1 MPTTFTTPKTNEPA
15 IGGGANLPPIDL
27 EEWGG
32 DDGEGGERDP
42 LPELAPPPE
51 GYRIAL
57 WLTLVSVTMLFLSL
71 ASAYVFLR
79 VDTQP
84 IVTPSAFWG
93 STAAILCS
101 SVTMELARRGLR
113 QRNEDRF
120 KRWIRATMLLGGVFL
135 LSQLVAWRQLV
146 GAGFYVNRN
155 LHSGLAYIFTGL
167 HAAHL
172 LGGIVA
178 LAYVMLKPKRRW
190 TSIRRRVSVD
200 MTALYWHF
208 IGGIWVMLLA
218 LVFLWK

>member
-1 MPTTFTTPKTNEPA
+1 MPTTLTTPKTNEPA
-15 IGGGANLPPIDL
+15 MGGGTNLPPIDP

-32 DDGEGGERDP
+32 DDGGGGRDP

-57 WLTLVSVTMLFLSL
+57 WLTLISVAMLFLSL
-71 ASAYVFLR
+71 ASAYIFLR

-84 IVTPSAFWG
+84 IVTPSAFWP
-93 STAAILCS
+93 STAAILGS
-101 SVTMELARRGLR
+101 SATLELARRGLR
-113 QRNEDRF
+113 QRDEDRF
-120 KRWIRATMLLGGVFL
+120 KRWMRATMLLGGIFL

-146 GAGFYVNRN
+146 DAGFYVNRN
-155 LHSGLAYIFTGL
+155 LHVGLAYIFTGL

-172 LGGIVA
+172 LGGIGA
-178 LAYVMLKPKRRW
+178 LIYVMLKPVRRW

-208 IGGIWVMLLA
+208 IGGIWVLLLA